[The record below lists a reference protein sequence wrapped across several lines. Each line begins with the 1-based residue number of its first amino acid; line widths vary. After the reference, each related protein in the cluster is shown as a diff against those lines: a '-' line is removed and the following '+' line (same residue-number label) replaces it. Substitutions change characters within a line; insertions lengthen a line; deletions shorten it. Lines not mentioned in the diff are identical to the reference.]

1 MAGYSENKESY
12 AGFIY
17 IEQVT
22 ECITSLSHLN
32 NNASKHILKHKISN
46 VKNKTVLLLY
56 KHMHIYES
64 RYKKTYIQQ
73 TGLYEHR
80 KWLEAKK
87 YLVIVLSM

>member
-1 MAGYSENKESY
+1 MAVYSENKESY

-56 KHMHIYES
+56 KHMHNMS
-64 RYKKTYIQQ
+64 RVT
-73 TGLYEHR
+73 R
-80 KWLEAKK
+80 KPIFNKPGCTNTENG
-87 YLVIVLSM
+87 